1 MSDDDQTVRIDKWLW
16 AARFFKT
23 RSLATNAVTNGRVQ
37 VNQVRVKPSKHLVI
51 GDRLEIRI
59 TPYSWIVEV
68 LKISSHRGSA
78 EIARGLFR
86 EDEQSIRDREQIR
99 ENLKLERQMNRGHLD
114 TRPTKR
120 DRQKIIRFKQSS
132 Q

>member
-23 RSLATNAVTNGRVQ
+23 RNLAATAITNGRVQ

-68 LKISSHRGSA
+68 LKISSHRASA
-78 EIARGLFR
+78 EIARELFR
-86 EDEQSIRDREQIR
+86 EDEQSIREREQIR
-99 ENLKLERQMNRGHLD
+99 ENLKLERQLNRGHLD

-132 Q
+132 R

>member
-23 RSLATNAVTNGRVQ
+23 RSLAANAVTNGRVQ
-37 VNQVRVKPSKHLVI
+37 VNQARVKPSKHLVI

-99 ENLKLERQMNRGHLD
+99 ENLKLERQLNRGHLD

>member
-23 RSLATNAVTNGRVQ
+23 RSLAANAVTNGRVQ
-37 VNQVRVKPSKHLVI
+37 VNQARVKPSKHLVI

-99 ENLKLERQMNRGHLD
+99 ENLKLERQLNRGHLD

-120 DRQKIIRFKQSS
+120 DRQKIIRFKQNS

>member
-23 RSLATNAVTNGRVQ
+23 RSLAANAVTNGRVQ

-68 LKISSHRGSA
+68 LKISSHRRAA

-99 ENLKLERQMNRGHLD
+99 ENLKLERQLNRGHID

-132 Q
+132 R

>member
-23 RSLATNAVTNGRVQ
+23 RSLAANAVINGRVQ

-99 ENLKLERQMNRGHLD
+99 ENLKLERQLNRGHLD

>member
-1 MSDDDQTVRIDKWLW
+1 MSEDNQTVRIDKWLW

-23 RSLATNAVTNGRVQ
+23 RSLAATAVTNGRVQ
-37 VNQVRVKPSKHLVI
+37 VNQARVKPSKHLVI

-99 ENLKLERQMNRGHLD
+99 ENLKLERQLNRGHLD

>member
-23 RSLATNAVTNGRVQ
+23 RNLAATAITNGRVQ
-37 VNQVRVKPSKHLVI
+37 VNQARVKPSKHLVI

-99 ENLKLERQMNRGHLD
+99 ENLKLERQLNRGHLD

>member
-23 RSLATNAVTNGRVQ
+23 RSLAANAVTNGRVQ
-37 VNQVRVKPSKHLVI
+37 VNQVRVKPSKHLVV

-86 EDEQSIRDREQIR
+86 EDEQSISDREQIR
-99 ENLKLERQMNRGHLD
+99 ENLKLERQLNRGHLD

-120 DRQKIIRFKQSS
+120 DRQKIIRFKQNS

>member
-1 MSDDDQTVRIDKWLW
+1 
-16 AARFFKT
+16 
-23 RSLATNAVTNGRVQ
+23 
-37 VNQVRVKPSKHLVI
+37 
-51 GDRLEIRI
+51 
-59 TPYSWIVEV
+59 

-99 ENLKLERQMNRGHLD
+99 ENLKLERQLNRGHLD

>member
-23 RSLATNAVTNGRVQ
+23 RSLAANAVTNGRVQ
-37 VNQVRVKPSKHLVI
+37 VNQVRVKPSKHLVV

-86 EDEQSIRDREQIR
+86 EDEQSISDREQIR
-99 ENLKLERQMNRGHLD
+99 ENLKLERQLNRGHLD